1 MPDSMEGDTAA
12 HDDCHV
18 PALAV
23 EIAPQL
29 NSRHERLS
37 CQSADD
43 AGCLDSPQHS
53 QAAADQDSALVL
65 PPVLYSVSFILI
77 ARVYHGTHSMV
88 RKLVFPHGNIPSH
101 RPMLATHNF
110 SCYADDVA
118 VLRANRAF
126 RSLHLASPP
135 HELFHVESDVVTT
148 SAQREDLIDSV
159 VVQCFNACNPHVDAI
174 IQGFAHE
181 NAKIAEDVQHHPVRP
196 IEIKSRLQEL
206 RARKDALPSPR
217 FRSRLCCGML
227 ASMAILLTNGGL
239 PPKARCKLCCSLV
252 SHVASRLLARTGEGF
267 HHAGLRF
274 RAACENG
281 NAARCFARAVSLKHG
296 PSHAELSYMY
306 IGNCSLPKDLHMAMH
321 LAAEGAKLNCNDS
334 KAALASCLRFC
345 LLDEDRAVQ
354 LAQESAAAGN
364 SWGCSEL
371 GLMLQ
376 HGIGVERD
384 LERAAAYTSKAA
396 HLGNAWARHNIGLMY
411 ATGCGVE
418 QNFCQAEQCEPL
430 WPCHAPADTTP
441 ACSFFRLAAE
451 QGLSS
456 AQNRL
461 GLLYSKGLCVPKDA
475 ERAKFWWSRSAAQ
488 GDETAVR
495 LLGEGDVSSDED
507 AD

>member
-1 MPDSMEGDTAA
+1 
-12 HDDCHV
+12 
-18 PALAV
+18 
-23 EIAPQL
+23 
-29 NSRHERLS
+29 
-37 CQSADD
+37 
-43 AGCLDSPQHS
+43 
-53 QAAADQDSALVL
+53 
-65 PPVLYSVSFILI
+65 
-77 ARVYHGTHSMV
+77 
-88 RKLVFPHGNIPSH
+88 
-101 RPMLATHNF
+101 
-110 SCYADDVA
+110 
-118 VLRANRAF
+118 
-126 RSLHLASPP
+126 
-135 HELFHVESDVVTT
+135 
-148 SAQREDLIDSV
+148 
-159 VVQCFNACNPHVDAI
+159 
-174 IQGFAHE
+174 
-181 NAKIAEDVQHHPVRP
+181 
-196 IEIKSRLQEL
+196 
-206 RARKDALPSPR
+206 
-217 FRSRLCCGML
+217 
-227 ASMAILLTNGGL
+227 
-239 PPKARCKLCCSLV
+239 
-252 SHVASRLLARTGEGF
+252 
-267 HHAGLRF
+267 
-274 RAACENG
+274 
-281 NAARCFARAVSLKHG
+281 VSLKHG

-321 LAAEGAKLNCNDS
+321 LAAEGVKLSCNDS

-418 QNFCQAEQCEPL
+418 QDFCQAE
-430 WPCHAPADTTP
+430 H
-441 ACSFFRLAAE
+441 FFRLAAE